1 MKAATRPVAR
11 RYSRALLDVTEGK
24 TMGKGEVPPTAEALA
39 GELRESLK
47 VLEASPDLRRALQDP
62 LLPLARKRA
71 LVTAVWTQAK
81 ASPLLVRLFDLLVE
95 HGRAELLPAVEEAFR
110 HAWNARRGVVE
121 AEAVTAGAL
130 EEAQR
135 EALTNVLAKVSG
147 KDVDLRTA
155 LDPRVIGGVLVRM
168 AGKSYDGTVR
178 GRLRAMK
185 SRLVHGA

>member
-1 MKAATRPVAR
+1 MKAATRSVAR

-24 TMGKGEVPPTAEALA
+24 AGGTGEAPPSAEALA
-39 GELRESLK
+39 GELRDSLRL
-47 VLEASPDLRRALQDP
+47 LEASPDLARALHDP
-62 LLPLARKRA
+62 RLPLARKRA
-71 LVTAVWTQAK
+71 LVRAVWTKAK
-81 ASPLLVRLFDLLVE
+81 ASPLLVRLVDLLVE

-121 AEAVTAGAL
+121 AEAVTAGTLEADERVAL
-130 EEAQR
+130 EEAL
-135 EALTNVLAKVSG
+135 EKVSG

-155 LDPRVIGGVLVRM
+155 LDPKVLGGVLVRM

-178 GRLRAMK
+178 GRLGAMK